1 MNDLRTHHINKDAAD
16 LWLRFIAGDFNA
28 YASLY
33 KDHVES
39 MILYGLKIKQD
50 KDEVRDAIQDLFVEL
65 WHSKENLKPVQLV
78 SMYLLKALRYKL
90 IKKEKNK
97 IFSLKDEPDD
107 LPGIGLEQPIEFFIL
122 ENEDRAYKLEK
133 IRKAVQLLPKR
144 QQEVI
149 NLRFYKGFST
159 EQVAGIMAINYQS
172 ATNLLHKAVQF
183 LRQYMRVIA
192 FFGL

>member
-1 MNDLRTHHINKDAAD
+1 MNDLRTHHIDKDAAD

-97 IFSLKDEPDD
+97 FFSLKDEPDD
-107 LPGIGLEQPIEFFIL
+107 LPGIALEQPIEFFIL
-122 ENEDRAYKLEK
+122 ESEDRTYKLEK

>member
-1 MNDLRTHHINKDAAD
+1 MKDLRTHYIDKDAAD

-39 MILYGLKIKQD
+39 LILYGLKIKQD
-50 KDEVRDAIQDLFVEL
+50 KDEVQDAIQDLFIEL

-78 SMYLLKALRYKL
+78 NMYLLKALRYKL
-90 IKKEKNK
+90 IKKEKNR
-97 IFSLKDEPDD
+97 ISSLKDEPDN
-107 LPGIGLEQPIEFFIL
+107 LPDIALEQPIEFFIL
-122 ENEDRAYKLEK
+122 ESEDRAYKLEK

-183 LRQYMRVIA
+183 LRQYMRVIT

>member
-50 KDEVRDAIQDLFVEL
+50 KDEVRDAIQDIFVEL

-183 LRQYMRVIA
+183 LRQCMRVIA

>member
-1 MNDLRTHHINKDAAD
+1 MNDLRTNHIEKQGAD

-39 MILYGLKIKQD
+39 MILYGLKIKPD
-50 KDEVRDAIQDLFVEL
+50 KNEVQDAIQDLFVEL
-65 WHSKENLKPVQLV
+65 WHSKQNLKPVQLV

-90 IKKEKNK
+90 IKKEK
-97 IFSLKDEPDD
+97 IRISSLNDD
-107 LPGIGLEQPIEFFIL
+107 LGELDDTILEQPIEFFIL
-122 ENEDRAYKLEK
+122 ENEDRVYKLEK
-133 IRKAVQLLPKR
+133 IRKAIQLLPKR

-159 EQVAGIMAINYQS
+159 EQVAEIMSINYQS
-172 ATNLLHKAVQF
+172 ASNLLHKAVQF
-183 LRQYMRVIA
+183 LRRCMQFIA
-192 FFGL
+192 FCGL

>member
-50 KDEVRDAIQDLFVEL
+50 KGEVRDAIQDIFVEL

>member
-50 KDEVRDAIQDLFVEL
+50 KDEVRDAIQDIFVEL

>member
-50 KDEVRDAIQDLFVEL
+50 KDEVRDAIQDIFVEL

-107 LPGIGLEQPIEFFIL
+107 LQGIGLEQPIEFFIL

>member
-1 MNDLRTHHINKDAAD
+1 MKDLRTHHIDKDAAD

-39 MILYGLKIKQD
+39 LILYGLKIKQD
-50 KDEVRDAIQDLFVEL
+50 KDEVQDAIQDLFVEL

-97 IFSLKDEPDD
+97 ISSLKDEPDD
-107 LPGIGLEQPIEFFIL
+107 LPDIALEQPIEFFIL

-159 EQVAGIMAINYQS
+159 EQVAKIMAINYQS

-183 LRQYMRVIA
+183 LRQYMRVII